1 MSEAQPIRLNVNAA
15 IVRDDELLLVEFRD
29 ENGVHFNLPG
39 GGLDS
44 GESVEEGLKRECRE
58 EASVEVTVERLLLVW
73 EYVPQK
79 ENFKYGSRQKVGLV
93 FLCRLKE
100 NSTPKLPERPDK
112 NQTGVRWIKLSE
124 LTSVPT
130 PPRPPIFPTIERP
143 LLEAINA
150 AGGPTRVWSEGKVE
164 QQ

>member
-1 MSEAQPIRLNVNAA
+1 
-15 IVRDDELLLVEFRD
+15 LLI
-29 ENGVHFNLPG
+29 
-39 GGLDS
+39 
-44 GESVEEGLKRECRE
+44 
-58 EASVEVTVERLLLVW
+58 W

-100 NSTPKLPERPDK
+100 NATPKLPDLTDK
-112 NQTGVRWIKLSE
+112 NQTGVHWIKLSE

-143 LLEAINA
+143 LLEALNA
-150 AGGPTRVWSEGKVE
+150 TGGPIRVWSEGKVE